1 MSTIGIVTE
10 TLGNAIQT
18 LTNIIE
24 TNFPLLSASVT
35 I

>member
-10 TLGNAIQT
+10 TLVNAIQT
-18 LTNIIE
+18 LANIIE
-24 TNFPLLSASVT
+24 TNFSLLSASVT